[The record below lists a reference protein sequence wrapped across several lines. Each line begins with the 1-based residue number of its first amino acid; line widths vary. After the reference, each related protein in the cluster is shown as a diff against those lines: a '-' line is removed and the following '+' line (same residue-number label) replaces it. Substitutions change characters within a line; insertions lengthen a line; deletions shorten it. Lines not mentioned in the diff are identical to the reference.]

1 MCINSSV
8 IDNINSPYTPWFLPS
23 TKVASNSSN
32 LSEILSSHFPSN
44 SPYTTPLKKTPTI
57 RSLYF
62 KMPTKTPVKMFY
74 LSTQEIS
81 MHYSKNIDYAHKP
94 NSKVILT
101 FGIEAP
107 ISSGDMNVI

>member
-1 MCINSSV
+1 
-8 IDNINSPYTPWFLPS
+8 
-23 TKVASNSSN
+23 
-32 LSEILSSHFPSN
+32 
-44 SPYTTPLKKTPTI
+44 
-57 RSLYF
+57 
-62 KMPTKTPVKMFY
+62 MFY